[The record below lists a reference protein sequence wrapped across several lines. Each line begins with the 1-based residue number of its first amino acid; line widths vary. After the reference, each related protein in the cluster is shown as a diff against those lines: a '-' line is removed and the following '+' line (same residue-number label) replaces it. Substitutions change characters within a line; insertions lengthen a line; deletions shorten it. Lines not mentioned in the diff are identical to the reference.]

1 MKTKLMLWLLGKSA
15 ESLFMRDVIT
25 CEEFVSISN
34 IIADITRRRKEG

>member
-1 MKTKLMLWLLGKSA
+1 MITNFMLWLLDKSA

-25 CEEFVSISN
+25 CEEFVRISN